1 MKCSVSIFGAAF
13 DFLLSAEALSAQ
25 VIDCAMQSTRAR
37 MQEKRGSR
45 PSVTFK
51 EGLERTVHWY
61 LDNEDWWCSLQDWDG
76 DSARLSI
83 KA

>member
-13 DFLLSAEALSAQ
+13 DLLLSAKALSAQ
-25 VIDCAMQSTRAR
+25 VIVCAMQSTRAR
-37 MQEKRGSR
+37 MREKRGSR

-51 EGLERTVHWY
+51 EGLEHTMQWY

-76 DSARLSI
+76 VSARLSV